1 MVRLGGF
8 EPSTCCSGGNRS
20 IHLSYRRTLPRSVPR
35 TATVVKPSNNVCLS
49 LLASDERG
57 YNVGDDEAIKAKEKR
72 S

>member
-1 MVRLGGF
+1 
-8 EPSTCCSGGNRS
+8 
-20 IHLSYRRTLPRSVPR
+20 
-35 TATVVKPSNNVCLS
+35 VVKPSNNVYLS